1 MLRFAAAVDESQL
14 ERVVLA
20 QGLVQRIKD
29 IVHSK
34 EVRCGRKH
42 KEATNHT
49 AKQTSKQTKNAW
61 EYTGGGFSYA

>member
-34 EVRCGRKH
+34 EVRCGRNRKQ
-42 KEATNHT
+42 ATNHI
-49 AKQTSKQTKNAW
+49 AKQTKNAW